1 MNYEAERSIAM
12 RNVQVGDVFRVYNH
26 DDIEP
31 VYIMV
36 GVRYDHKALSQS
48 FSTSESVMM
57 ARYSATP
64 IYYAVALNGNDA
76 GLISVDGF
84 SNADSRCISA
94 ASLIDEIFDTW
105 KHVEKVNFQ
114 GVDGALVKT
123 KYGYIAVCGDE
134 QVTYVG
140 DGIWSVAKDE

>member
-1 MNYEAERSIAM
+1 MKVIQQPEETERSIAM
-12 RNVQVGDVFRVYNH
+12 RNVQVGDIFRVYNH

-31 VYIMV
+31 IYIMV
-36 GVRYDHKALSQS
+36 GVRYDHKALRSQS

-64 IYYAVALNGNDA
+64 IYYAVALNGNDT

-114 GVDGALVKT
+114 GVDEGR
-123 KYGYIAVCGDE
+123 I
-134 QVTYVG
+134 
-140 DGIWSVAKDE
+140 S

>member
-1 MNYEAERSIAM
+1 MKIKVFVQRADKNEGSVNEWLSQQPEETERSIAM

-36 GVRYDHKALSQS
+36 GVRYDHKALNQS

-76 GLISVDGF
+76 GLISIDGF
-84 SNADSRCISA
+84 SNADSRCI
-94 ASLIDEIFDTW
+94 EQ
-105 KHVEKVNFQ
+105 KVEENR
-114 GVDGALVKT
+114 
-123 KYGYIAVCGDE
+123 
-134 QVTYVG
+134 
-140 DGIWSVAKDE
+140 